1 MSAARPVD
9 ELHLADAAPES
20 RIHWLQGARKVP
32 VEVAV
37 SGPRMIKL
45 AALHADRLMFAL
57 GADAERIAWGI
68 GIAKSARADAGL
80 DPEGIAYGAYVNCV
94 CHPEIDVARDLV
106 KGGLTTFA
114 RFSVMHGT
122 VQGPASSQTEDA
134 LKTMHDAYDMRAH
147 TRGDSRQAQTLSAEF
162 IDHFAVVGPPDRCIE
177 KLQGLAGLGLDKLF
191 LAANFTL
198 YTEVGAQAV
207 ALAAKEVLPALRAR

>member
-1 MSAARPVD
+1 
-9 ELHLADAAPES
+9 
-20 RIHWLQGARKVP
+20 
-32 VEVAV
+32 
-37 SGPRMIKL
+37 
-45 AALHADRLMFAL
+45 MFAL

-80 DPEGIAYGAYVNCV
+80 DPEGIAFGAYVNCV

-106 KGGLTTFA
+106 KGGLTTFT

-134 LKTMHDAYDMRAH
+134 LKAMRDVYDMRAH
-147 TRGDSRQAQTLSAEF
+147 TRSDSRQAQTLSAEF
-162 IDHFAVVGPPDRCIE
+162 IDQFAVVGPPDRCIE

-198 YTEVGAQAV
+198 RTEVGARAV
-207 ALAAKEVLPALRAR
+207 ALAAKEVLPALQAR